1 MQQPTKTFAQKQKKL
16 PYFDFTKNSGSG
28 TGFWGHFSLQ
38 KQKKSVRAAQCN
50 LRVSKWDMHTK
61 IGLFLSLL
69 LLLSSVTLTGQGYQA
84 LHGSAYTGSTAVF
97 NNPASP
103 VNSVHKWDLTLF
115 SAQLKLT
122 SNSAYLKATNG
133 TRELTLKDD
142 LSSKFI
148 HANADLSLL
157 NFLYRMDDKSA
168 VNFGI
173 RARTYLHTKTAPFR
187 FTDSITSLHSF
198 LIANNNRPF
207 LEGFATQSGWMEA
220 DLTYSKLLFE
230 DSRSRLS
237 GGVTLQIMKA
247 LSGAFIKL
255 NRVSYFESKNATDTL
270 FSLTDGSGS
279 MGYSGNYDE
288 STFKDFFKKSRTGL
302 GLSLGIEYMTYNAE
316 TTAGTNNNS
325 LNYDWKIG
333 LSLMD
338 LGANQFSPGAAS
350 VQLFGPNYAI
360 TDAAIDRKLIS
371 TPDLQSFKDSLRTIF
386 TNSADITAPFKIA
399 NPTRL
404 ILNIDRNLG
413 NHFYVNGELNMNFY
427 SSSGYTKLRTR
438 ELNLLTVT
446 PRWETLNWGA
456 YLPVQYNTQG
466 QLWVG
471 MAVKAGPLVVG
482 FHNLGLLKK
491 EPMLNGG
498 GYLLLSIHPFNRR
511 KVRDIM
517 DCME

>member
-1 MQQPTKTFAQKQKKL
+1 LRAALCNLEVSSLDMYIK
-16 PYFDFTKNSGSG
+16 
-28 TGFWGHFSLQ
+28 TGF
-38 KQKKSVRAAQCN
+38 
-50 LRVSKWDMHTK
+50 
-61 IGLFLSLL
+61 FLSLL
-69 LLLSSVTLTGQGYQA
+69 LLFSSAKLTAQGYQA

-97 NNPASP
+97 NNPASS

-115 SAQLKLT
+115 STQLKMT
-122 SNSAYLKATNG
+122 TNSLYLKSNNG
-133 TRELTLKDD
+133 SKELTLKDD
-142 LSSKFI
+142 RNSKFN
-148 HANADLSLL
+148 HANADASLF
-157 NFLYRMDDKSA
+157 NFLYRIDNRSA

-187 FTDSITSLHSF
+187 YTDSVTSLHSF
-198 LIANNNRPF
+198 LIANNNLPF
-207 LEGFATQSGWMEA
+207 IEGFATQTGWLEA
-220 DLTYSKLLFE
+220 DLNYSKVLFE

-237 GGVTLQIMKA
+237 GGITFQIMKG
-247 LSGAFIKL
+247 LSGAFVKL
-255 NRVSYFESKNATDTL
+255 NRVSYFESKNATDTI

-279 MGYSGNYDE
+279 LGYSGNYDE
-288 STFKDFFKKSRTGL
+288 STFKDFYKKSRTGL
-302 GLSLGIEYMTYNAE
+302 GLSMGIEYMTYNEE
-316 TTAGTNNNS
+316 TTAGVGNNS

-338 LGANQFSPGAAS
+338 LGANQFSPGTAS
-350 VQLFGPNYAI
+350 VELFGPNFAL
-360 TDAAIDRKLIS
+360 TDATIDRKL
-371 TPDLQSFKDSLRTIF
+371 TGAPNLQSFKDSLRTIF

-404 ILNIDRNLG
+404 VLNIDRNLG

-427 SSSGYTKLRTR
+427 SSSSYTKLRTR
-438 ELNLLTVT
+438 ELNLLTIT

-471 MAVKAGPLVVG
+471 IAVKAGPLVVG

-498 GYLLLSIHPFNRR
+498 GYLLLSIHPFNRK